1 MTTPDPTDLKK
12 KESNQSR
19 ERKDEVQNP
28 QSKRNVDFLNKDK
41 NEEAKKNANIMDF
54 NLNFGNVLQNKKND
68 NVLDFNSSDEDSHG
82 HDGSDND
89 ETIRRDDKILDDEE
103 FKRIL
108 VGSSKQIDKVE
119 SGKKT
124 NTSNERKEQNVNQIG
139 IPISTDSNYNL
150 LGNSSDKSKQS
161 PKPNELEIVLKNNTG
176 STSSRMK
183 DSGKNVTNNKNDF
196 IAEINPKNDS
206 STN

>member
-1 MTTPDPTDLKK
+1 LITPDPSDFKK
-12 KESNQSR
+12 RESNQSR
-19 ERKDEVQNP
+19 ERKDEVQGP
-28 QSKRNVDFLNKDK
+28 QSKRNVEFVNKEKD
-41 NEEAKKNANIMDF
+41 EEAKKNQNKIDF
-54 NLNFGNVLQNKKND
+54 NLNFGNVLQNKNND

-82 HDGSDND
+82 QDGSDND
-89 ETIRRDDKILDDEE
+89 QTIRRDDKILDDEE

-108 VGSSKQIDKVE
+108 VGSNKQIEKIE
-119 SGKKT
+119 SSKKT
-124 NTSNERKEQNVNQIG
+124 STSNDRKEPSVNQIG
-139 IPISTDSNYNL
+139 IPISTESNYNL
-150 LGNSSDKSKQS
+150 LGNSSNKSKQS

-183 DSGKNVTNNKNDF
+183 DSGQNVTKNKNDF